1 MTEQLSVQWFTL
13 AKNLLPGGVNS
24 PVRACGR
31 VGRVPR
37 FVASAK
43 GDRIVDVDGN
53 EYIDYVGSWGPAI
66 LGHAHPEVVAAVK
79 AAAEEGLTFGAPT
92 AREVEMA
99 ELVRELVPS
108 MEVSRMVSSGTEAVM
123 SAVRVARGFT
133 GRDDI
138 VKFDG
143 CYHGHSDG
151 MLVRAGSGALT
162 QAEPDS
168 AGVPADFARHTL
180 VAPYNDVAAV
190 ETIFKAH
197 PDSIAAVIV
206 EPVAAN
212 AGVILP
218 KPGFLKALRELT
230 TRYGALLIFD
240 EVITGFRLAL
250 GGAQEL
256 FGIRPDLSTFGK
268 IVGGGMPAAVYGG
281 RADVM
286 CKVAP
291 DGPVYQAGTLS
302 GNPLA
307 TAAGLA
313 TLKILKRDP
322 AIYER
327 LAAKGAKLAD
337 AIRAAAGDRAE
348 VAQIGSLLSVFFLE
362 KDAGVANG
370 QDARSTR
377 GGAVCG
383 TGILPVRADEMFA
396 RWYSHLLDR
405 GIYVAPSRFE
415 AMFVSDAHTDAD
427 IDRTIEVMEEF
438 L

>member
-1 MTEQLSVQWFTL
+1 MNESLSDGLFDR
-13 AKNLLPGGVNS
+13 AKRCLPGGVNS

-37 FVASAK
+37 FIASAK
-43 GDRIVDVDGN
+43 GAHIVDVDGN
-53 EYIDYVGSWGPAI
+53 EYVDYVGSWGPAI
-66 LGHAHPEVVAAVK
+66 LGHAHPAVVGAVQ
-79 AAAEEGLTFGAPT
+79 AAAEAGLTYGAPT
-92 AREVEMA
+92 EREVEMA

-108 MEVSRMVSSGTEAVM
+108 MEVSRMVCSGTEAVM

-138 VKFDG
+138 LKFDG

-168 AGVPADFARHTL
+168 AGVPADFAKHTL
-180 VAPYNDVAAV
+180 VAPYNDVEAV
-190 ETIFKAH
+190 ESLFRAH

-218 KPGFLKALRELT
+218 QPGFLQALREMT
-230 TRYGALLIFD
+230 EKYGALLIFD

-268 IVGGGMPAAVYGG
+268 IVGGGMPAAMYGG

-286 CKVAP
+286 RKVAP
-291 DGPVYQAGTLS
+291 DGPVYQAGTLA

-313 TLKILKRDP
+313 TLRILKGDP
-322 AIYER
+322 AIYAR
-327 LAAKGAKLAD
+327 LADKTRRLAE

-348 VAQIGSLLSVFFLE
+348 VPQIGSLLSVFFSE
-362 KDAGVANG
+362 SR
-370 QDARSTR
+370 QDARST
-377 GGAVCG
+377 GAGATSG
-383 TGILPVRADEMFA
+383 TGVPPVQADEVF
-396 RWYSHLLDR
+396 RQWYSHLLDN

-415 AMFVSDAHTDAD
+415 AMFVSDAHAD
-427 IDRTIEVMEEF
+427 EDLVRTIKAVEAF
-438 L
+438 F

>member
-1 MTEQLSVQWFTL
+1 MRESASSQLFAR
-13 AKNLLPGGVNS
+13 AKAVMPGGVNS
-24 PVRACGR
+24 PVRACLR
-31 VGRVPR
+31 VGRIPR
-37 FVASAK
+37 FIASAK

-79 AAAEEGLTFGAPT
+79 EAAEAGLTYGAPT

-99 ELVRELVPS
+99 ELLRELVPS
-108 MEVSRMVSSGTEAVM
+108 MEVSRMVCSGTEAVM
-123 SAVRVARGFT
+123 SAVRAARGFT
-133 GRDDI
+133 GRDNI

-168 AGVPADFARHTL
+168 AGVPKDFARHTL
-180 VAPYNDVAAV
+180 VAPYNDVKAV
-190 ETIFKAH
+190 KDLFRRR
-197 PDSIAAVIV
+197 PDTIAAVIV

-218 KPGFLKALRELT
+218 QPGFLEALREIT
-230 TRYGALLIFD
+230 ERYGALLIFD

-256 FGIRPDLSTFGK
+256 FGVRPDLTTFGK

-286 CKVAP
+286 RCVAP
-291 DGPVYQAGTLS
+291 DGKVYQAGTLA

-307 TAAGLA
+307 TAAGLT
-313 TLKILKRDP
+313 TLKILKRAP
-322 AIYER
+322 AIYSRLEAKTRR
-327 LAAKGAKLAD
+327 LAE
-337 AIRAAAGDRAE
+337 AIRNAAYGSAE
-348 VAQIGSLLSVFFLE
+348 VAQIGSLMGVSFVA
-362 KDAGVANG
+362 DA
-370 QDARSTR
+370 DAT
-377 GGAVCG
+377 
-383 TGILPVRADEMFA
+383 FA
-396 RWYSHLLDR
+396 RWYSHLLE
-405 GIYVAPSRFE
+405 GGVYVAPSRFE
-415 AMFVSDAHTDAD
+415 AMFVSDAHTDED
-427 IDRTIEVMEEF
+427 IDRTIRTMEAF
-438 L
+438 F